1 LSSFIDELNDAQKAP
16 VLHKDGPLM
25 VIAGAGSGKTRV
37 LTYRIAHLMAQGV
50 DSFNILALTFTNK
63 AAREMKLRIA
73 NIVGS
78 TDAKNL
84 WMGTFHSV
92 FAKLLRIDGNK
103 LGYPANFTIYDT
115 QDSQRLISSII
126 KEMGLDKDIYKYK
139 QIQNRISSFKNS
151 LITVKAYR
159 NDPDLLEQDA
169 MAKKPRTGDI
179 YENYV
184 DRCFKAGAMDFDDLL
199 LRTNELLTRYP
210 DVLMKYQDRFR
221 YILVDEYQDTN
232 HSQYLIVKALA
243 DRFQNICV
251 VGDDAQS
258 IYSFRG
264 ANISNILNFQ
274 KDYENVGMY
283 RLEQNYRSTRN
294 IVNAANSIISKNKN
308 QIEKVVWTANDDGSA
323 IKIHRSPTD
332 AEEGRFVANS
342 IWEHRMQEQMNN
354 GQFAVLYRTNSQSRS
369 IEDALRKRDIPYRIY
384 GGLSFYQR
392 KEIKDVLSYLRM
404 VINPKDEEALK
415 RIINFPARGIGGTT
429 IDKLVVAANHYNRSI
444 FEVMENIDKIDLKIN
459 SGTKRKLQDFVTMI
473 KSFQVMNET
482 TDAFALSEHVAKKT
496 GILLEF
502 KKDGTPEGIG
512 KMENIEELLNGI
524 KDFVEGQKEID
535 GATGNIGEF
544 LEDVALATD
553 LDKDTGDDDRVAL
566 MTIHLAKGLEFPY
579 VYIVG
584 MEEDLFPSGMSMSTR
599 SELEE
604 ERRLFYVALTRAE
617 KQAYLT
623 YTQNRYR
630 WGKLIDAEPS
640 RFLEEID
647 EQYVENLTPV
657 DGGYR
662 YKSPINADIFGEVNK
677 SRLRQEKPVR
687 GTPPI
692 VGQPNSNQLKKLRK
706 IKPQLAEPVGNTNV
720 IDPNLIVGSLVNHTR
735 FGRGKVVQLEG
746 SGNDRKAE
754 IMFDKGDIKKL
765 LLRFAKLEVL
775 G

>member
-1 LSSFIDELNDAQKAP
+1 
-16 VLHKDGPLM
+16 
-25 VIAGAGSGKTRV
+25 
-37 LTYRIAHLMAQGV
+37 
-50 DSFNILALTFTNK
+50 
-63 AAREMKLRIA
+63 
-73 NIVGS
+73 
-78 TDAKNL
+78 
-84 WMGTFHSV
+84 
-92 FAKLLRIDGNK
+92 
-103 LGYPANFTIYDT
+103 
-115 QDSQRLISSII
+115 
-126 KEMGLDKDIYKYK
+126 
-139 QIQNRISSFKNS
+139 
-151 LITVKAYR
+151 
-159 NDPDLLEQDA
+159 
-169 MAKKPRTGDI
+169 
-179 YENYV
+179 
-184 DRCFKAGAMDFDDLL
+184 
-199 LRTNELLTRYP
+199 
-210 DVLMKYQDRFR
+210 
-221 YILVDEYQDTN
+221 
-232 HSQYLIVKALA
+232 
-243 DRFQNICV
+243 
-251 VGDDAQS
+251 
-258 IYSFRG
+258 
-264 ANISNILNFQ
+264 
-274 KDYENVGMY
+274 
-283 RLEQNYRSTRN
+283 
-294 IVNAANSIISKNKN
+294 
-308 QIEKVVWTANDDGSA
+308 
-323 IKIHRSPTD
+323 
-332 AEEGRFVANS
+332 
-342 IWEHRMQEQMNN
+342 
-354 GQFAVLYRTNSQSRS
+354 
-369 IEDALRKRDIPYRIY
+369 
-384 GGLSFYQR
+384 
-392 KEIKDVLSYLRM
+392 M

-415 RIINFPARGIGGTT
+415 RIINFPARGIGATT

-459 SGTKRKLQDFVTMI
+459 SGTKGKLQDFVTMI
-473 KSFQVMNET
+473 KSFQIMNET

-535 GATGNIGEF
+535 GATGNISEF

-662 YKSPINADIFGEVNK
+662 YKSLINADIFGEIDK

-706 IKPQLAEPVGNTNV
+706 IKPQLAEPVGNTNA
-720 IDPNLIVGSLVNHTR
+720 IDPNLAVGSLVNHTR

-754 IMFDKGDIKKL
+754 ILFDKGDIKKL